1 MKWPPD
7 FSQRNNTSEY
17 TSRLLS
23 VNLPALQIPI
33 SLPLICSSA
42 LLVDFSNDRMEC
54 LAHTNVESVFRRLLR
69 AVEVN
74 YQHLVDVVVI
84 GAFDMVTTQD
94 GPCGSVIYVQTIHNT
109 NYSVTQT
116 QLFTSELNWVNFECF
131 VGSRSFVDW
140 LLLSNR
146 HHVFFLLVLHKTK
159 VLCRR
164 HFWSPQSNNW
174 YTWCFLSRTASNY
187 RREYDY
193 FTIQIQFWRIKQRI

>member
-1 MKWPPD
+1 MRILANFFLPMWNLYLCIAQKNGTVAESMKWPPD

-54 LAHTNVESVFRRLLR
+54 LAHTNMKSVKSNMLLP

-74 YQHLVDVVVI
+74 CQHLVDVVVI

-109 NYSVTQT
+109 N
-116 QLFTSELNWVNFECF
+116 
-131 VGSRSFVDW
+131 
-140 LLLSNR
+140 
-146 HHVFFLLVLHKTK
+146 
-159 VLCRR
+159 
-164 HFWSPQSNNW
+164 
-174 YTWCFLSRTASNY
+174 
-187 RREYDY
+187 
-193 FTIQIQFWRIKQRI
+193 